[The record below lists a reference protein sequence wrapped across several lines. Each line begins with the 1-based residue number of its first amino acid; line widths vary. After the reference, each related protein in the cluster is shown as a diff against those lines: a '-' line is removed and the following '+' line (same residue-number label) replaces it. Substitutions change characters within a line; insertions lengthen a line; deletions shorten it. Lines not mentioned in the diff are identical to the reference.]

1 MLGDYE
7 LRPVFI
13 FIFFFDGGRYLPRD
27 AKPERL
33 ASRFPR
39 GHKVTMEKG
48 PAWLEVRRK
57 ALAGGVLL
65 IARTLGRQMSN
76 SFFLLESPTLVQKGQ
91 GPRAWKVT

>member
-1 MLGDYE
+1 MLRDYR

-13 FIFFFDGGRYLPRD
+13 FLMEGDICQE
-27 AKPERL
+27 KPERL

-76 SFFLLESPTLVQKGQ
+76 SFFLLESPSLVPKGQ